1 MENMNGALMIG
12 IAFALVLLIAAMRSK
27 TELLINFIMR
37 AGTGDAGNLF
47 YQYVFAVTGLCLACG
62 NRTLQYYCVR
72 TARAAGGGAAVW
84 DQCGFY
90 AVGGFFDTWKL
101 SVFQVFSAFLF
112 FLL

>member
-37 AGTGDAGNLF
+37 AVLGTLAIYFINMFLQSQG
-47 YQYVFAVTGLCLACG
+47 FAACG

-72 TARAAGGGAAVW
+72 TARLPGVA
-84 DQCGFY
+84 
-90 AVGGFFDTWKL
+90 
-101 SVFQVFSAFLF
+101 
-112 FLL
+112 LLYGINVVSML